1 MPVSTL
7 GLSVI
12 LPRLPM
18 GRRSPIIH
26 DARQHCVRMDCW
38 IQAIRIKGLSASC
51 LPGAHS
57 GVSAVPSPVVSHSE
71 ETCSCTWKECSSA
84 RPADRERGNLSSESV
99 RLPESRLHGTECQ
112 ADENASRASSRS
124 GEPRR
129 SGLGWAGAGCDRA
142 GVRCCVSAWESALSA
157 MRSAISRRL
166 LAAGRGAAAR
176 RVAGV
181 AVPTLAPPTVG
192 VAQRSASTA
201 AFVSTRASES
211 DTGGAQRTPHFRA
224 GQVGMTP
231 A

>member
-1 MPVSTL
+1 M
-7 GLSVI
+7 
-12 LPRLPM
+12 
-18 GRRSPIIH
+18 
-26 DARQHCVRMDCW
+26 RMDCW

-57 GVSAVPSPVVSHSE
+57 GVSRLPWCLTQKRLAVALE
-71 ETCSCTWKECSSA
+71 GMLKRR

-142 GVRCCVSAWESALSA
+142 GVRCCVSAWERALSA